1 MIKNMVQILL
11 RNPQCKSEIYF
22 LRILNLGK
30 DLPKVQRIILLTIS
44 NLPMMIASKMEG
56 YDQNADFYTL
66 LLTNEEVRARIAS
79 VFMSEIYRILRGE
92 DK

>member
-1 MIKNMVQILL
+1 
-11 RNPQCKSEIYF
+11 
-22 LRILNLGK
+22 
-30 DLPKVQRIILLTIS
+30 
-44 NLPMMIASKMEG
+44 MEG

-66 LLTNEEVRARIAS
+66 LLNNEEVRAQIAS